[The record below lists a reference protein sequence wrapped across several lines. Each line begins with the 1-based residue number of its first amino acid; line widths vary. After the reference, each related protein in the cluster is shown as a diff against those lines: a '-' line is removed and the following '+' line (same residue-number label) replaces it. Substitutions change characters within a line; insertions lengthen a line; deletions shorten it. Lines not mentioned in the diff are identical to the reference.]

1 MTRSGPGQRPGH
13 VAGVVML
20 VASPGDDL
28 QPAAGRRGRG
38 WPVPLPEVCGERGGQ
53 ELRAGLRGWASSQ
66 PSAAGPGCGWTSGG
80 EDVGVSGLRDFL
92 LVAVESGGLRSI
104 TL

>member
-1 MTRSGPGQRPGH
+1 
-13 VAGVVML
+13 ML
-20 VASPGDDL
+20 VASPDGSVVRNGSM
-28 QPAAGRRGRG
+28 PPESRMARAVAGRSVASAVARDSAPGF
-38 WPVPLPEVCGERGGQ
+38 
-53 ELRAGLRGWASSQ
+53 RGWASSQ
-66 PSAAGPGCGWTSGG
+66 PSAAVPGCGWTSGG